1 MKPLVIDLIDFI
13 YPPVCAVCAA
23 ALDRSDSWNLCP
35 GCRAGIAY
43 IEPPLCTRCG
53 RPFAH
58 EPEFEHL
65 CGECITRPRHYRR
78 ARAVGHYRGML
89 RSALHLLKYRLKQ
102 PLAPTLG
109 NIMTERL
116 PFIAAEWNYGL
127 MVPVPLHPRRLRGR
141 GFNQALYLATSLS
154 RNLRIPLD
162 RLNLNRTRRTQS
174 QVGLSATE
182 RASNVKGAF
191 VVARPQAIRN
201 KSILL
206 IDDIYTSGSTVDECS
221 RVLAGAGAE
230 AVDVLTLAR
239 VSERGL
245 Q

>member
-1 MKPLVIDLIDFI
+1 MKPFVTDLIDFI
-13 YPPVCAVCAA
+13 YPPVCAVCTAD
-23 ALDRSDSWNLCP
+23 LERSDSWNLCP
-35 GCRAGIAY
+35 RCRGEIAY
-43 IEPPLCTRCG
+43 IEPPFCARCG

-58 EPEFEHL
+58 EPDFEHL

-109 NIMTERL
+109 SIMTERL
-116 PFIAAEWNYGL
+116 PFLEAEWIYDL
-127 MVPVPLHPRRLRGR
+127 VVPVPLHPRRLRGR
-141 GFNQALYLATSLS
+141 GFNQALYLASSLS
-154 RNLRIPLD
+154 RHLRVPLD
-162 RLNLNRTRRTQS
+162 RLTLKRMRCTQS
-174 QVGLSATE
+174 QVGLSATG

-191 VVARPQAIRN
+191 VVARPHAIRN
-201 KSILL
+201 KTILL
-206 IDDIYTSGSTVDECS
+206 IDDMYTSGSTVDECS
-221 RVLAGAGAE
+221 RVLVVAGAE
-230 AVDVLTLAR
+230 SVDVLTLAR